1 MIRGASQIEEELMRR
16 IRLSLC
22 LAVAMSAFAYS
33 GAQAI
38 GLNCAVGYVVHPN
51 ATLWL
56 HHVKIASCGGAA
68 GCKCVSCY
76 NLDGSVSSTC
86 YPLVK

>member
-1 MIRGASQIEEELMRR
+1 MRR
-16 IRLSLC
+16 IAMC
-22 LAVAMSAFAYS
+22 VAVAMSALAFS
-33 GAQAI
+33 GAQAA

-56 HHVKIASCGGAA
+56 HHHKIASCSGAA

-76 NLDGSVSSTC
+76 DLSGSVYSAC
-86 YPLVK
+86 YPLVTALH

>member
-1 MIRGASQIEEELMRR
+1 MRR
-16 IRLSLC
+16 IGLALSV
-22 LAVAMSAFAYS
+22 AVAMSALAIS
-33 GAQAI
+33 GAQAV

-56 HHVKIASCGGAA
+56 NHHKIAACAGAA

-76 NLDGSVSSTC
+76 NLDGSVSSAC
-86 YPLVK
+86 YPLVHS